1 MKGTALK
8 EPALKEPA
16 SKDTAAKDTRVKRFL
31 LFGTIALVFL
41 VADQLTKIWAAD
53 RLGHSCP
60 TLMKTGE
67 LAPEVTR
74 CNDEAPS
81 VRLPKAVNKL
91 EVSTTKGERLSWGC
105 AAGEACL
112 SGELRLDKAP
122 AKATASGAWKTLVP
136 GTVSS
141 AAATLG
147 AETGTLRFGYEKG
160 SPPMVLIKG
169 YFAFE
174 YAENKGAAWSFLA
187 DKPGIREPVL
197 ISVACLAVLLLL
209 WWVYRLEPG
218 QRMLAVA
225 LGLLFSGAVG
235 NLIDRIRLG
244 YVIDFILFHIKD
256 GFRWP
261 NFNVADIAIVVGVG
275 LLAIDSI
282 AAWRRERR
290 EKKAGSKGRA

>member
-1 MKGTALK
+1 M
-8 EPALKEPA
+8 
-16 SKDTAAKDTRVKRFL
+16 KRFL

-41 VADQLTKIWAAD
+41 VADQVTKIWAA
-53 RLGHSCP
+53 RELGHGCP
-60 TLMKTGE
+60 TLGKSGD
-67 LAPEVTR
+67 ASPEVAR
-74 CNDEAPS
+74 CNDEAPTL
-81 VRLPKAVNKL
+81 RLPKPLQRLEATSSKGLKL
-91 EVSTTKGERLSWGC
+91 TASCNGSD
-105 AAGEACL
+105 ACL
-112 SGELRLDKAP
+112 SGELRLDRLP
-122 AKATASGAWKTLVP
+122 AQATRSGEWKRLEPGAIVSVTATAADQTS
-136 GTVSS
+136 
-141 AAATLG
+141 
-147 AETGTLRFGYEKG
+147 TLRFGYEKG
-160 SPPMVLIKG
+160 SPPRVLIKG

-187 DKPGIREPVL
+187 DQPGLREPVL
-197 ISVACLAVLLLL
+197 ISVAALAILLLL

-218 QRMLAVA
+218 QRMLAIA

-290 EKKAGSKGRA
+290 EKKAATKGKA